1 MTRLGL
7 RPLAVVVTALVA
19 MAAGIAGTDAVVLAH
34 RHAAPAVTRPAP
46 RANPSPVLASTHGGA
61 R

>member
-19 MAAGIAGTDAVVLAH
+19 MAAGTDAVILAH
-34 RHAAPAVTRPAP
+34 RHLAAPAARPAP
-46 RANPSPVLASTHGGA
+46 APNPSPVLASTHGGA
-61 R
+61 K

>member
-19 MAAGIAGTDAVVLAH
+19 MAAGIAGTDAVILAH
-34 RHAAPAVTRPAP
+34 RHAAAPAARPAP
-46 RANPSPVLASTHGGA
+46 APDPSPVLASTHGGA

>member
-7 RPLAVVVTALVA
+7 RPLAVVVVALAA
-19 MAAGIAGTDAVVLAH
+19 MAAGIAGTDAAILAR
-34 RHAAPAVTRPAP
+34 RHYGPPPVTRPVPAP
-46 RANPSPVLASTHGGA
+46 NPSPVLTASGGA